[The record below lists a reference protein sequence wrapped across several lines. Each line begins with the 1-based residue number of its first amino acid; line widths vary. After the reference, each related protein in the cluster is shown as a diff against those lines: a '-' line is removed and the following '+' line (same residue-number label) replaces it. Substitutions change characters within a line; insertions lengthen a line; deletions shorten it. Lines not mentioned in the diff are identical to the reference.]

1 MSSDN
6 ATNDDEDRED
16 RDWELVFDLLG
27 MSDKSLQKMIE
38 HHTEAL
44 AVVTALWE
52 GRCKS
57 RAKHK
62 RFTALWESMEHYD
75 SGDNGPTPGTKA
87 RLVWDYLQTRDV
99 AEPAQIADA
108 IGLAKR
114 NVQSVLAS
122 RRELFQHTEDGW
134 QLVVR
139 AEECT
144 VISTETIAPACSP
157 RETSDARLKCT
168 PEPEPDSDED
178 LRTLIYEYLSRMGAK
193 KPAVIAAELAIQNT
207 RLEHLLDHERFQR
220 TPGGYAIA

>member
-6 ATNDDEDRED
+6 ATNADEGHD
-16 RDWELVFDLLG
+16 DWEHVFELLA
-27 MSDKSLQKMIE
+27 MSDKSLQEMIE

-62 RFTALWESMEHYD
+62 RFMTLWESLEHYD
-75 SGDNGPTPGTKA
+75 SGGNGPTPGTKA
-87 RLVWDYLQTRDV
+87 RLVWEYLQTRDV

-114 NVQSVLAS
+114 NVQSVLSS

-134 QLVVR
+134 QLVVK
-139 AEECT
+139 AEDT
-144 VISTETIAPACSP
+144 MTMSTETITPACNP
-157 RETSDARLKCT
+157 RETSGARPKCIA
-168 PEPEPDSDED
+168 EPETGSDED

-193 KPAVIAAELAIQNT
+193 KPAVIAAELAIHKTQ
-207 RLEHLLDHERFQR
+207 LEHLLDHERFQR
-220 TPGGYAIA
+220 TPDGYAIS